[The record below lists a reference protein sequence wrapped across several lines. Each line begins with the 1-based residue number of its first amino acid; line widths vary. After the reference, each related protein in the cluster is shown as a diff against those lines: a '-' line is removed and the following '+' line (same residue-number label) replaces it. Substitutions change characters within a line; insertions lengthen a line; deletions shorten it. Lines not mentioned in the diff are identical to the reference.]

1 MKTIPLIL
9 ALPFF
14 LFLFSTSAFC
24 QQDTTRYRFETKDGN
39 EFIGIILSQDANSIV
54 VKTENLGEIT
64 IPKSELLKMTEI
76 RDARIV
82 NGKFWF
88 QNPQSTRYFWQPN
101 AYGLRKG
108 EGYYQNVWVL
118 FNQVAVGVTDNISIG
133 LGTVPLFLFA
143 GTSTPIWI
151 TPKFSI
157 PIVKDK
163 VNIGGGAL
171 MGTVI
176 GEENTNFGI
185 AYGITTFGSRDRN
198 LSLGIGYGYAD
209 GDWANRPT
217 LTLSAMIRTG
227 DRGYL
232 MTENYY
238 IGTGGDDDVYL
249 FFIGGRYLFKK
260 VGLDYGGLIPGNT
273 GGEVFIVPWL
283 GLTIPFGGGN

>member
-88 QNPQSTRYFWQPN
+88 RNPQSTRYFWQPN